1 MRRFRLQLMALFAV
15 LAILMSGAAAAQ
27 TRYRCLMSGRIFE
40 TCCCAEA
47 GRAPAAHR
55 QVEAR
60 VPDCCEPVVSAAHA
74 GATATLDVEQ
84 VFAAAFDA
92 TVPIRID
99 VLPRPAGERLVIWR
113 DRGPPGVGP
122 PLFIKHCSLL
132 S

>member
-1 MRRFRLQLMALFAV
+1 MRHFRLQIIALLAV

-40 TCCCAEA
+40 ACCCADA
-47 GRAPAAHR
+47 GLPSAAHR
-55 QVEAR
+55 PVEVRAQ
-60 VPDCCEPVVSAAHA
+60 DCCERVISAARP

-84 VFAAAFDA
+84 VLPAAFDA
-92 TVPIRID
+92 TVPFRMD
-99 VLPRPAGERLVIWR
+99 LLPRPAREPLVIWR
-113 DRGPPGVGP
+113 DRAPPGVGP